1 VILSAHSVTG
11 QTGNVFKP
19 SGETMPRVSVVIPA
33 YNREKFVA
41 QTVDSVLAQT
51 YPDFEVIVVDDGS
64 TDNTRA
70 VLAHYGARIKYI
82 YQENRGQAAARN
94 KGLLASQGKYL
105 LFLDSDDL
113 IPPDKLEL
121 QVTLLEAR
129 PEFGL
134 VYSGRQFINQAGE
147 ILGEVR
153 PNKQGQLLKDMLLRR
168 LNLGTTGVVVVR
180 RECFEKAGLFDESLR
195 RGDDTDMWCRI
206 AKAGYAFGCV
216 QQPLIQYRIN
226 PEGLH
231 LNVSPQDIQCRF
243 ASLDKFFADPDLP
256 DDIKALRAEA
266 YGVLHYET
274 AMRYYRAGKIDLG
287 QEHLRKAIATHPPL
301 SSNKEWLLDWITSPV
316 ADPRVTDP
324 LQAINLILANLPA
337 EAATL
342 HSLRRRIRGRYH
354 VTTIF
359 HEYQNR
365 RLKTIPRHIL
375 PAVLGDPS
383 ILRNRGFISI
393 SCQALMALLR

>member
-1 VILSAHSVTG
+1 
-11 QTGNVFKP
+11 
-19 SGETMPRVSVVIPA
+19 MPRVSVIIPT
-33 YNREKFVA
+33 YNRARLVT
-41 QTVDSVLAQT
+41 QTIDSVLAQT

-82 YQENRGQAAARN
+82 YQENQGQPAARN
-94 KGLLASQGKYL
+94 KGLLASQGEYL
-105 LFLDSDDL
+105 LLLDSDDL
-113 IPPDKLEL
+113 VLLNKLEL
-121 QVTLLEAR
+121 QASFLEAW
-129 PEFGL
+129 PDFGL
-134 VYSGRQFINQAGE
+134 VYSGWQFINQVGE

-153 PNKQGQLLKDMLLRR
+153 PNKQGQLLKDLLLRKFNFPIHAA
-168 LNLGTTGVVVVR
+168 LVR
-180 RECFEKAGLFDESLR
+180 RDCFDRAGLFDESLL
-195 RGDDTDMWCRI
+195 RGDDADMWRRI
-206 AKAGYAFGCV
+206 AKAGYAFGCIE
-216 QQPLIQYRIN
+216 QPLIQYRIHQD
-226 PEGLH
+226 GLYSS
-231 LNVSPQDIQCRF
+231 VSPQDIQCRF

-256 DDIKALRAEA
+256 DDIKALRAET

-274 AMRYYRAGKIDLG
+274 ARRYYRAGKIDLG

-337 EAATL
+337 EATTL

-354 VTTIF
+354 TKTIF
-359 HEYQNR
+359 YEYQKR

-393 SCQALMALLR
+393 SCQALMALLHE